1 MTGIRTTAFR
11 GMAPRFNKRR
21 LADNLAQVAT
31 NCKIG
36 SGGLVPYK
44 MPATVSTPGGGTAT
58 ERPRFTVTVS
68 GG

>member
-21 LADNLAQVAT
+21 LGDNLAQVAT

-44 MPATVSTPGGGTAT
+44 MPATVSTPGGW
-58 ERPRFTVTVS
+58 S
-68 GG
+68 GK